1 MVGVIVGSRI
11 EFDIDH
17 YPRIRAWDSEVG
29 HDRYLYLHGLV
40 AYAHGE
46 IDDLWT
52 DLEVHH
58 VDHDRWNNQPENLE
72 AREPEPHADYHLNG
86 GELA

>member
-11 EFDIDH
+11 EFDIEH

-29 HDRYLYLHGLV
+29 HDRYLYLHRLV